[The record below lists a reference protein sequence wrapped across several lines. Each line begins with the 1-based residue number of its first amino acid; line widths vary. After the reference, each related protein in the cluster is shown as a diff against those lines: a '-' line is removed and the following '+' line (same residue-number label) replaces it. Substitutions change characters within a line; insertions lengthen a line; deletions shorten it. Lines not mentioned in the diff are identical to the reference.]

1 MKKIIALL
9 ALAGLIA
16 TGCAR
21 NKGGTSEDNYNSS
34 NTGQMQQSTTPSQST
49 TSTNSSSTGT
59 SSGQQP

>member
-9 ALAGLIA
+9 GLAGLIA

-34 NTGQMQQSTTPSQST
+34 NTGQMQQSTPSQST